1 MDQEP
6 PAPPQGPPPPPRK
19 GGRLRQIKVVQI
31 RPRGT
36 PKEPPPDLPQRPQG
50 EARALS
56 AFPDQPVPF
65 SSLDLPETL
74 LRAIEGMGYT
84 QATQVQAASIPK
96 ARSGRD
102 LIVQSRTGTGK
113 TAAFGI
119 PIVEKTD
126 ASRPEVQALVLTP
139 ARELCLQ
146 VTGEMERLGAH
157 AGVRALAV
165 YGGDSM
171 TRQIEGLKRGA
182 QVVVGTPGRLLD
194 LLRQGVLRLEA
205 VHTLVLDEADQM
217 LDMGFE
223 KEVKQILDRVPKTRQ
238 TLLFSATIPS
248 EIEAI
253 ASRYLK
259 DPERMMLSQ
268 DFVYVSDVLHLFY
281 IVTRMGKSDAL
292 HKLIEWE
299 NPTSSMIF
307 CNTRAEVRLVFGSL
321 ARYGLP
327 AAMISSDLPQKK
339 REQVMRRF
347 KNKELK
353 HLVATDVAAR
363 GIDIEDLSHVFIYS
377 APESS
382 DQYIHRAGRTG
393 RIGKTGKAISL
404 VSGFD
409 LMNFNR
415 LVRANNLKAY
425 ECDLPSDEEVR
436 QREVRRIVDTLKD
449 QAGKLTAEDRAEY
462 DPMAQGILD
471 QEDRVAIVAYLLK
484 AHFEE
489 EAARGVL
496 DEAGLPDDDAGADAG
511 GGDPAPS
518 PGGQGGGRGFGRRG
532 GGQGGHG
539 RHGGGGHGR
548 HGGGH
553 RHGEE
558 RGRHGGGH
566 ASATGQNAQGGPQ
579 GGGGSGSQGGQGGG
593 AASGEEGRRRRRRRR
608 GRGRGGSGGSQGG
621 GSQGGS
627 HGGGDRGGPP
637 PRGAGDHYP

>member
-1 MDQEP
+1 
-6 PAPPQGPPPPPRK
+6 
-19 GGRLRQIKVVQI
+19 VVQI

-36 PKEPPPDLPQRPQG
+36 PKDPPPALPERPAG
-50 EARALS
+50 EAAKALS
-56 AFPDQPVPF
+56 AFPDQPVSF
-65 SSLDLPETL
+65 ASLDLPEAL
-74 LRAIEGMGYT
+74 LRAVEGMGYT
-84 QATQVQAASIPK
+84 QATQVQAAAIPK

-119 PIVEKTD
+119 PIIEKVD
-126 ASRPEVQALVLTP
+126 ASRPEVQALILTP

-146 VTGEMERLGAH
+146 VTAEMERLGEQGGA
-157 AGVRALAV
+157 RALAI

-171 TRQIEGLKRGA
+171 TRQLDGLKRGA
-182 QVVVGTPGRLLD
+182 HVVVGTPGRLLD
-194 LLRQGVLRLEA
+194 HLRQGTLRLDA

-281 IVTRMGKSDAL
+281 IVTRMGKADAL

-307 CNTRAEVRLVFGSL
+307 CNTKAEVRMVFGSL

-425 ECDLPSDEEVR
+425 ECDLPSDDEVR

-449 QAGKLTAEDRAEY
+449 QAGKLSAEERAEF

-496 DEAGLPDDDAGADAG
+496 DEAGLPDEDAG
-511 GGDPAPS
+511 GAPAEDAGYGGGPS
-518 PGGQGGGRGFGRRG
+518 GGGGRGFGRGGGRPGGRG
-532 GGQGGHG
+532 GAQA
-539 RHGGGGHGR
+539 R

-553 RHGEE
+553 RHGDD
-558 RGRHGGGH
+558 RGRRGGGH
-566 ASATGQNAQGGPQ
+566 AG
-579 GGGGSGSQGGQGGG
+579 GGQGGDTAGQGGPSGGGTSGQGGHTAAGHGESQGSSPGG
-593 AASGEEGRRRRRRRR
+593 AGESSTRRRRRRRR
-608 GRGRGGSGGSQGG
+608 GGRGGRGGGGERSGG
-621 GSQGGS
+621 GSQ
-627 HGGGDRGGPP
+627 GGGDRGGPP
-637 PRGAGDHYP
+637 PRGAGDHYT